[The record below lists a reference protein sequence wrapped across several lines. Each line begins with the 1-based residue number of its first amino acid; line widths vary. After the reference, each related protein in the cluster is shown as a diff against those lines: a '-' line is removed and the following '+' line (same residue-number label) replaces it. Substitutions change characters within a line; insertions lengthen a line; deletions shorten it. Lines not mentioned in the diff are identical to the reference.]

1 MVRELGE
8 IQGSVWAL
16 RGRTSVA
23 GRVLRLEFLLG
34 VGWVAGGCTVRCEA
48 GEVVPGDLSEDVDDD
63 LRCDFGVGVVEL
75 WWEFESEL
83 AGVLDDALAHA
94 VAEAAERRAE
104 RLFVEVP

>member
-48 GEVVPGDLSEDVDDD
+48 GEVVPGYLSKDVDND
-63 LRCDFGVGVVEL
+63 LGCDFSVGVVEL
-75 WWEFESEL
+75 GREFEPEL
-83 AGVLDDALAHA
+83 PGVLDEAPSDA
-94 VAEAAERRAE
+94 VPEAAERLAE
-104 RLFVEVP
+104 GNFVEVP